1 MINQCNNILFVLGN
15 GPSLSKIM
23 NDDKY
28 LNYIKQHDTFCLNNF
43 YKMMKKYEFTPTY
56 YGCFDYVVNQNKKE
70 DYSKLVLEETGI
82 KEFYFIGSR
91 KDRQSLYPKEV
102 IDNDRFIK
110 FNFVTK
116 GLGGF
121 PKISE
126 GFDHFVD
133 AGASGANA
141 LQIGIMKGYKK
152 IILLGCDCNYVEK
165 VDGSSTNAKGN
176 LVINGTLDKNPNY
189 WFPEYHSNGDT
200 YNLPQTQKFQIG
212 GWKNIFN
219 NCPEDVEI
227 LNCSEISQI
236 PFFDKIHIDKLM
248 SKLNVL
254 IISTYNQS
262 TYYVHAYETWKN
274 SLNKYCNVCYYGEGY
289 PNFIGWDATYDDVY
303 KQLNFIPDI
312 ELWCGGKGNTKPQYI
327 DDKKILKNIAKYKRI
342 PKLILICDYWE
353 IIRDSTIEI
362 YKKRENILKS
372 YGVVGYFSF
381 YSQVEA
387 WMKNVIKSTFNTY
400 ITFPYVYDNLFTTFR
415 NVDYVYDINL
425 QWCYKGYPFRTLV
438 HEKLIHNKKYKIFN
452 AKFTQYQDCN
462 GDKDILYNYF
472 KHKNPVANFA
482 NLLNV
487 SRITIADGYTK
498 YITNVHKKYKLD
510 GTDLFNARYPQVLSS
525 KSVLFSPLIES
536 SHIEPLYDGIH
547 YVCIDE
553 NNFQQKIDYYLN
565 NPQLLDNI
573 IINANKWALE
583 NCSVN
588 KVGLRL
594 SNELN
599 KTLLS
604 NELNKTLLSNE
615 LNKTFNENITYNG
628 QILQDKFVLNL
639 LKFKKNGTFVEIGTN
654 DPIVNNNTY
663 LFEKNFNWKG
673 IMIEYDDKFE
683 QMYKQ
688 KRTSKYIIK
697 NAEQIDFLQLLQTN
711 NMPYNID
718 YLQIDL
724 EVNNG
729 STINVLYHFDK
740 YIFDIYKFAV
750 ITFEHDMYREN
761 GKYNNTREVS
771 RKIFEKRGYKLIFGD
786 VNQSHDIVFEDWYIH
801 PNLIDE
807 KFYTKII
814 ELNKKN
820 YTTKINRILESNSPW
835 RWSNKNKTYTVSTI
849 NYKDII
855 YE

>member
-1 MINQCNNILFVLGN
+1 MKDILFILGN
-15 GPSLSKIM
+15 GPSLANIM
-23 NDDKY
+23 NNETY
-28 LNYIKQHDTFCLNNF
+28 LDYVKKHDTFCLNNF
-43 YKMMKKYEFTPTY
+43 YKMMNKYDFIPTY
-56 YGCFDYVVNQNKKE
+56 YGCFDHVVNNSNKDVFE
-70 DYSKLVLEETGI
+70 KLVLEQNGI
-82 KEFYFIGSR
+82 KEFFFIGDS
-91 KDRQSLYPKEV
+91 KIGQSMFSKEV
-102 IDNDRFIK
+102 INNDTFIN
-110 FNFVTK
+110 FNFINK
-116 GLGGF
+116 GLNGF
-121 PKISE
+121 KEISKN
-126 GFDHFVD
+126 FNQFVN

-152 IILLGCDCNYVEK
+152 IILLGCDCDYVEK
-165 VDGSSTNAKGN
+165 VDGSTINSQGK
-176 LVINGTLDKNPNY
+176 LVINDIPTKNPNY

-200 YNLPQTQKFQIG
+200 YNFPQTQKYQIG
-212 GWKNIFN
+212 GWKNIYE

-227 LNCSEISQI
+227 LNCSEISKI

-254 IISTYNQS
+254 IISTHNQS

-274 SLNKYCNVCYYGEGY
+274 SLNKYCNVRYYGEGY

-327 DDKKILKNIAKYKRI
+327 DNKKILKNITKYKRI

-353 IIRDSTIEI
+353 IIRDSTIEV

-372 YGVVGYFSF
+372 FGVVGYFSF
-381 YSQVEA
+381 YSQVET
-387 WMKNVIKSTFNTY
+387 WMKNIIKSTFNTF

-438 HEKLIHNKKYKIFN
+438 HKKLINNKKYKIFN
-452 AKFTQYQDCN
+452 AEFTQYQDCN

-498 YITNVHKKYKLD
+498 YITNVHKTYKLD

-536 SHIEPLYDGIH
+536 THIEPLKDGIH

-573 IINANKWALE
+573 IVNANKWALE
-583 NCSVN
+583 NCSDN

-594 SNELN
+594 F
-599 KTLLS
+599 
-604 NELNKTLLSNE
+604 NE
-615 LNKTFNENITYNG
+615 LNKTFEEKITYNG

-663 LFEKNFNWKG
+663 LLEQNFCWKG
-673 IMIEYDDKFE
+673 IMIDYDDKFE

-688 KRTSKYIIK
+688 KRTSTYIIK
-697 NAEQIDFLQLLQTN
+697 DAEQIDFLQLLQTN

-729 STINVLYHFDK
+729 STINVLNHFDK
-740 YIFDIYKFAV
+740 YIFDTYKFAV

-761 GKYNNTREVS
+761 GKYNNTRELS
-771 RKIFEKRGYKLIFGD
+771 RKIFKKRGYKLMFGD
-786 VNQSHDIVFEDWYIH
+786 VNQTNEIVFEDWYIH
-801 PNLIDE
+801 PELFDE

-820 YTTKINRILESNSPW
+820 YTKKINRILESNSPW
-835 RWSNKNKTYTVSTI
+835 RWSKKTYTISTI

-855 YE
+855 YK